1 MKVLSNLDLTKNQLL
16 NPVMQQLA
24 SAPSNPVMGQFY
36 FNTVDETPYWY
47 NGFGWVDFDN
57 SGGGG
62 DADTLNEQSPS
73 FYLSRANHTGTQS
86 ASTISDLATTVQ
98 SYRLDQFAAPT
109 AGVSMNSQN
118 ITNLAE
124 PTDNAHAATKQ
135 YVDTEVANL
144 VDSAPGVLDT
154 LNELAAALGDDP
166 NFATT
171 IAGDIADA
179 KDRANHTG
187 TQLASTISDFNTAA
201 DARITAREYAASIG
215 NGSDTDITV
224 THNLNSQDVIV
235 QVREVG
241 SPYAVVIPDIEM
253 ATVNTVILRFGTAPT
268 SNQYRVLIMKIG

>member
-1 MKVLSNLDLTKNQLL
+1 MKVLTNLDLTKNQLL

-36 FNTVDETPYWY
+36 FNTVDETPYWF
-47 NGFGWVDFDN
+47 NGVGWVDFDN

-62 DADTLNEQSPS
+62 NADTLNEQLPS
-73 FYLSRANHTGTQS
+73 YYLDRTNHTGTQ
-86 ASTISDLATTVQ
+86 AAATISDLAATVKA
-98 SYRLDQFAAPT
+98 YRLDEFAVPT
-109 AGVSMNSQN
+109 AGVAMNSQK
-118 ITNLAE
+118 ITGLGT
-124 PTDNAHAATKQ
+124 PTENGDAATKL
-135 YVDTEVANL
+135 YVDTAVSNL

-154 LNELAAALGDDP
+154 LNELAAALDDDP

-171 IAGDIADA
+171 VASGIAAA

-187 TQLASTISDFNTAA
+187 TQTASTISDFSTAA
-201 DARITAREYAASIG
+201 DARITAREYVASIG

-268 SNQYRVLIMKIG
+268 SNQYRVMIIKIG